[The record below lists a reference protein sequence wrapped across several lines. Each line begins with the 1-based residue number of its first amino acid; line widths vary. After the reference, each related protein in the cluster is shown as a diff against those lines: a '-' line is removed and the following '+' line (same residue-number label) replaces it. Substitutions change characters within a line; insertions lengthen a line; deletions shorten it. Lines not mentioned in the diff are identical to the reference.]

1 MEEVQVDL
9 KVEQKVVVQHTSR
22 KASKASKSRTG
33 RSRSQCDIRT
43 KIDISLLTNQN
54 LVKDD
59 LATVAYFVQ
68 GNKGKINGSNQN
80 KS

>member
-1 MEEVQVDL
+1 MARGARGSTSSRSRGGTGTGSTS
-9 KVEQKVVVQHTSR
+9 TSR

-43 KIDISLLTNQN
+43 KIDITSLTNQN
-54 LVKDD
+54 LIKDD

-68 GNKGKINGSNQN
+68 ELRGD
-80 KS
+80 